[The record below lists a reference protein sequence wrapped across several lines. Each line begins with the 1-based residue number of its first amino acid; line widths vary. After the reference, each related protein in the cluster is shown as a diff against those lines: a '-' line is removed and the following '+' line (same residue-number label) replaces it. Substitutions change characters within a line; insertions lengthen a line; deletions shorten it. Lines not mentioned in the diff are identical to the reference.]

1 MEDLNFHQRSDV
13 HLARRLWHVGGVLLV
28 TALYLNFSRND
39 SIKIAA
45 VMTFL
50 FVSLDLL
57 RQSLPGLNKALTAI
71 FGPFMRQHERDSIAG
86 TTYLMLGVFIVIYF
100 FPREVVTLSLL
111 FLAFADPLASYVGIR
126 HGRDKIIGSKSFQG
140 SLAAF
145 VICTILAASY
155 FFLNGLMIE
164 RLLIVSLLAGL
175 IGALSELI
183 PIGRLDDNFTFPVL
197 SASLL
202 WALISLFGGL

>member
-28 TALYLNFSRND
+28 TVLYLNVSRND
-39 SIKIAA
+39 AIKIAS
-45 VMTFL
+45 VMTFIC
-50 FVSLDLL
+50 VSLDLL
-57 RQSLPGLNKALTAI
+57 RQSLPALNRALTAV
-71 FGPFMRQHERDSIAG
+71 FGPFMRQNEKDSVAG

-126 HGRDKIIGSKSFQG
+126 HGRDKIVGSKSFQG

-145 VICTILAASY
+145 VVCTILAASY

-183 PIGRLDDNFTFPVL
+183 PIGRIDDNFTFPVL

-202 WALISLFGGL
+202 WVLISLFGGL